1 MAKDEK
7 EEAKAGDEKQIEEE
21 KVDFEKEIEAYVANQ
36 EMSQNSIDFIR
47 KVQNAYEKG
56 PRYTDLNLMVR
67 MLLDKEDNELKAV
80 PTLSENVEERNLQV
94 LGIAVQNA
102 FDNKNSN
109 RVTKVQE
116 GKYVTINSFEDARN
130 YLNQLK
136 SRELLQVLKGK
147 ESTLIKKY

>member
-80 PTLSENVEERNLQV
+80 STLS
-94 LGIAVQNA
+94 
-102 FDNKNSN
+102 
-109 RVTKVQE
+109 
-116 GKYVTINSFEDARN
+116 
-130 YLNQLK
+130 
-136 SRELLQVLKGK
+136 
-147 ESTLIKKY
+147 